1 MSVGGKDKKRGDN
14 VASPRSAKQIRE
26 EVSKTKQAEAT
37 DEVLNFVKSLE
48 GLFLKEDKIRV
59 EVEEKPLKKD
69 LN

>member
-1 MSVGGKDKKRGDN
+1 MSVGGKDKKRGDI

-26 EVSKTKQAEAT
+26 ELSKTKQAEAT
-37 DEVLNFVKSLE
+37 DEVLKFVKSLE